1 MFVNTKSK
9 GAFCHLIVSWILTA
23 IRFHPSKR
31 KQQPPKSLVN
41 FLCSLSRTRTDTA
54 AIAKG
59 FSYHSCFYTSQLRE
73 LLWSG
78 LFLHHA
84 RQVFRC
90 LVYSLYAIYQFLLNL
105 ESHRQRLCHHNQG
118 FCLLARFYIP
128 MLTLTTVLIT
138 VFSFRKGC
146 TLIEA
151 PIIVS

>member
-9 GAFCHLIVSWILTA
+9 GAFCRLIVSWILTA

-41 FLCSLSRTRTDTA
+41 LQRNCILRSLSRTRTDTA

-84 RQVFRC
+84 RQMFRC

-105 ESHRQRLCHHNQG
+105 ESHRQRLCRHNQG

-128 MLTLTTVLIT
+128 MSTLTTVLII

-146 TLIEA
+146 TQN
-151 PIIVS
+151 